1 MRLAGF
7 RNPTRNGRPLH
18 RVHGSPQP
26 LFDALGGIAVP
37 VHDWTRVKPGIF
49 HHFHHRWI
57 SEISD
62 SLNAGLLPA
71 DYYAL
76 AEQFAGGFG
85 PDVLTLQ
92 EMGRFESATPS
103 NNGGQVGVLV
113 APPQV
118 AIAGESDMEFY
129 ERKQKVVTV
138 RHVSDD
144 RVVAVVEI
152 VSPGNK
158 SGRRAFQAFVDK
170 ACDLIHR
177 QIQLLIVDLLPP
189 GPRDP
194 QGVHAAIWEDFTG
207 DDSYRLPQDKP
218 LTLAAYESGLG
229 VRAYVEHFAVGDSL
243 VEMPLFLYAGGH
255 VPLELDAT
263 YRSAFRAVPR
273 RRRTVLEPGEAS
285 QPFS

>member
-1 MRLAGF
+1 LIP
-7 RNPTRNGRPLH
+7 N
-18 RVHGSPQP
+18 VH
-26 LFDALGGIAVP
+26 LGGIIVP
-37 VHDWTRVKPGIF
+37 VHDWTRVEAGVFHDF
-49 HHFHHRWI
+49 HHAWI
-57 SEISD
+57 EEIKRF
-62 SLNAGLLPA
+62 LNGGVLPD

-92 EMGRFESATPS
+92 QRDEIGAAAPS
-103 NNGGQVGVLV
+103 GNGGQNGVMV

-118 AIAGESDMEFY
+118 TFAGETDMEFY
-129 ERKQKVVTV
+129 ERKQKVVAI

-158 SGRRAFQAFVDK
+158 SGRRAFQAFLDK

-177 QIQLLIVDLLPP
+177 QIQLLIVDPLPP

-194 QGVHAAIWEDFTG
+194 EGVHAAIWEEFTG
-207 DDSYRLPQDKP
+207 DESYRLPTGKP
-218 LTLAAYESGLG
+218 LTLAAYESGVG

-243 VEMPLFLYAGGH
+243 MEMPLFLYAGGH
-255 VPLELDAT
+255 VPLALETT
-263 YRSAFRAVPR
+263 YTAAFNAVPR
-273 RRRTVLEPGEAS
+273 RWRTVLEAGA
-285 QPFS
+285 